1 MAWSAPTNDPSQ
13 KDKDPWT
20 GEPKKPAGNDKGPPL
35 LEDLF
40 KHLFKKISSGSSKPP
55 SSYTDK
61 LSANI
66 ITATVAGILVL
77 VWAGASIYKLGSNQE
92 GLVFHLGVYQKN
104 IGAGVHW
111 LPFGIDRV
119 LIYDREKAF
128 ENMVST
134 DALSADSN
142 LVHLK
147 MKFSYH
153 VNDPQNYFTHAGNNS
168 AIIDAIAT
176 SALQQTAASNRLP
189 ALLADDND
197 SVFLAQL
204 QQNLI
209 KALNAAQLGV
219 GINQVAL
226 TQISVPDALKD
237 AFDKID
243 ALYNEQALEKQ
254 KAADYEKQII
264 PPAEAKAD
272 QMIADAKAYA
282 AQATFKAQTDVAD
295 FLAELPVYQKAPAF
309 TRYQLYSQTM
319 QGILS
324 KVTKVVVDDKAH
336 ATVAI
341 PNMLSNENMS
351 TDNTTI
357 NSSNPATTTPA
368 ASNTTNESPEDNSTS
383 QASTSSSIYDDIKGG
398 Y

>member
-40 KHLFKKISSGSSKPP
+40 KNLFKKNSSGSSKPP
-55 SSYTDK
+55 SFYKDK

-66 ITATVAGILVL
+66 ITATVAGALVL
-77 VWAGASIYKLGSNQE
+77 LWAGTSVYKLGSNQE
-92 GLVFHLGVYQKN
+92 GLVFHLGIYQKN

-119 LIYDREKAF
+119 LVYDREKAF
-128 ENMVST
+128 ENTVST
-134 DALSADSN
+134 EALSADNN

-153 VNDPQNYFTHAGNNS
+153 VNDPKNYFTHAGNNS
-168 AIIDAIAT
+168 TIIDAVAT
-176 SALQQTAASNRLP
+176 SVLQQAAASNRLS
-189 ALLADDND
+189 ALLADDNN
-197 SVFLAQL
+197 SAFLTQL
-204 QQNLI
+204 QQNLT
-209 KALNAAQLGV
+209 KALDAAQLGV
-219 GINQVAL
+219 VINQVAL

-243 ALYNEQALEKQ
+243 ALFSEQALEKQ

-282 AQATFKAQTDVAD
+282 AQATFKAKTDVAD

-341 PNMLSNENMS
+341 PSIPTNENMS
-351 TDNTTI
+351 PDNTT
-357 NSSNPATTTPA
+357 NTSNLAAATPSTTAEPTEDE
-368 ASNTTNESPEDNSTS
+368 STNQTS
-383 QASTSSSIYDDIKGG
+383 MSSSIYSDIKGG